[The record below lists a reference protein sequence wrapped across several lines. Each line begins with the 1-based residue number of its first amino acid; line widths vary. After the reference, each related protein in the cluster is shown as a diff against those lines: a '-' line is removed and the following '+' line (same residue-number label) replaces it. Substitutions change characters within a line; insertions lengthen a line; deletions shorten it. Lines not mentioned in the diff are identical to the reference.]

1 MALVEANNEK
11 FMVADPIYERIA
23 NAYEWESPDVQWEEA
38 TATDVL
44 IRLGI
49 SSPTKSQTMVASA
62 ATRKLNGNQ
71 FKRTNKARLLLVPK
85 QNSNSS
91 EVTPP
96 FKSDVKASPE
106 GES

>member
-1 MALVEANNEK
+1 MELVEANNEK

-23 NAYEWESPDVQWEEA
+23 NAYEWDAPDAQWEEA

-49 SSPTKSQTMVASA
+49 SSPTKSQTMAASA
-62 ATRKLNGNQ
+62 AIRKLNGNQ
-71 FKRTNKARLLLVPK
+71 FKRTKKARLLLVPK
-85 QNSNSS
+85 QNSNFS
-91 EVTPP
+91 EVTPTP
-96 FKSDVKASPE
+96 KGDAKVSPE